1 MKPALLL
8 VPSQPARSFTVQQF
22 ALPYFI
28 TQWHYHYEIE
38 LSLVCEG
45 TGTRLVGDSIEN
57 FAPGDLILMGANLPH
72 MWRSD
77 AAYHQ
82 NLEGL
87 LSRSI
92 VIHFREDFWGDTFL
106 SLAEMKPIRELLE
119 RARRGLRV
127 TGKTQQLVGQ
137 KMNEFVGETGVRQLI
152 SLLDILTLIEAS
164 REVTVLSS
172 IGFSSSYTQN
182 DAQRMTRIY
191 DYVLNQFRNE
201 ITLEAIAA
209 VVHISPKS
217 FCRYFKSKTRKTFT
231 QFVSEVR
238 VGQAC
243 KLLIDDKLSIGQIC
257 YESGFMNLS
266 NFNRQ
271 FKASTTFTPAQYR
284 KKYTVGSL

>member
-8 VPSQPARSFTVQQF
+8 VPFQPARSFSVQQF
-22 ALPYFI
+22 CVPYFF
-28 TQWHYHYEIE
+28 TQWHYHHEIE
-38 LSLVCEG
+38 LALVCEG

-57 FAPGDLILMGANLPH
+57 FASGDLVLMGANLPH

-82 NLEGL
+82 NMDGL
-87 LSRSI
+87 LAKSI
-92 VIHFREDFWGDTFL
+92 VIHFREDFWGDSFL

-119 RARRGLRV
+119 RARRGIKI
-127 TGKTQQLVGQ
+127 TGQTQQLISE
-137 KMNEFVGETGVRQLI
+137 KMRQFVSGTGIHQLI
-152 SLLDILTLIEAS
+152 KLLDMLSLIEAS
-164 REVTVLSS
+164 DEVAMLSS
-172 IGFSSSYTQN
+172 VGFSSSYTQN
-182 DAQRMTRIY
+182 DAQRMTKVY
-191 DYVLNQFRNE
+191 EYVLSRFRQE
-201 ITLEAIAA
+201 ITLEEIAA

-217 FCRYFKSKTRKTFT
+217 FCRYFKAKTHKTFT

-243 KLLIDDKLSIGQIC
+243 KLLIDDKMSIGQIC

-271 FKASTTFTPAQYR
+271 FKAITGLTPVHYR
-284 KKYTVGSL
+284 KSYMVG